1 MREHKLNRVPSS
13 SKPEPF
19 VLDPPE
25 IILKPKFKAKNTMPT
40 CGCGKTFSTKENLRQ
55 HIVTIHMNIKNHT
68 CPVCGKKYPYPS
80 RLMNHMQKHTGT
92 MNF

>member
-1 MREHKLNRVPSS
+1 MPSNAKS
-13 SKPEPF
+13 EPF

-25 IILKPKFKAKNTMPT
+25 IILKPKFKAKNAMPT

-80 RLMNHMQKHTGT
+80 RLMNHMQKHTG
-92 MNF
+92 MMIFFLDYVF